1 MKEKT
6 KQFIS
11 FALAS
16 SVIASNGITSAF
28 AETTNEKELVEETK
42 PIELTE
48 DGDIVYLINGGD
60 TLSGISVM
68 FYGLPTY
75 YEEIAKYNNIEEP
88 YIIYEGQELLLPR
101 SLNGFLINKE
111 TKTFDYEN
119 DKLYIVQKNEYL
131 LNIVK
136 KYYGTTYNNINLV
149 NKLATYN
156 LLEDPN
162 LIEVGDV
169 LYIPEIDKL
178 LLVEEN
184 DYSIQYKRL
193 EWRINHPGEEYPDEL
208 KEKDKE
214 LLLIKE

>member
-16 SVIASNGITSAF
+16 SVIASTGITSAF

>member
-16 SVIASNGITSAF
+16 SVIASTGITSAF

-48 DGDIVYLINGGD
+48 NGDIVYLINGGD

-101 SLNGFLINKE
+101 SLNGFLIKKE

-131 LNIVK
+131 LDIVK

-162 LIEVGDV
+162 LIEVGEA

>member
-1 MKEKT
+1 
-6 KQFIS
+6 
-11 FALAS
+11 
-16 SVIASNGITSAF
+16 
-28 AETTNEKELVEETK
+28 
-42 PIELTE
+42 
-48 DGDIVYLINGGD
+48 
-60 TLSGISVM
+60 M

-101 SLNGFLINKE
+101 SLNGFLIKKE

-119 DKLYIVQKNEYL
+119 DKLYIVQKNDYL
-131 LNIVK
+131 LDIVK

-162 LIEVGDV
+162 LIEVGDA